1 MPAMSDP
8 YGSWP
13 DTASPDP
20 RRDDGSDRGTNS
32 FRLRLRATWHRAR
45 LTRELAEGADPSAS
59 AEIALRARQL
69 TSARTRRTLARS
81 LRRTIAEA
89 HQAARTRS
97 AVPIIDR
104 GAVLEAEAAIAEMI
118 ERLLSPRPV
127 HPQGMATLERI
138 LTNADGSPLYN
149 PSAPGTLRQTIRGA
163 TDALDGHSSG
173 SHEFALA
180 A

>member
-1 MPAMSDP
+1 MPTMGSP
-8 YGSWP
+8 YRGWP
-13 DTASPDP
+13 DTASADS
-20 RRDDGSDRGTNS
+20 RRDDGSDRRANA

-45 LTRELAEGADPSAS
+45 LTRALAEGADPSAS
-59 AEIALRARQL
+59 ADLALRARQL

-89 HQAARTRS
+89 HQPARTRS

-104 GAVLEAEAAIAEMI
+104 GAVLDAEAAIAEMI
-118 ERLLSPRPV
+118 ERLLSPWPV
-127 HPQGMATLERI
+127 HPEGMATLERI
-138 LTNADGSPLYN
+138 LTNAEGSPLYN
-149 PSAPGTLRQTIRGA
+149 LSAPGALRQVIRGA
-163 TDALDGHSSG
+163 TAALDGHSSR